1 METLNRDKLSKHTT
15 IRLGGIANKICF
27 PKNIEQ
33 FQELLLS
40 LPSKRFII
48 IGNGSNIAFRDGGY
62 DGIVISLKKFNR
74 DLILL
79 DDKKIVVGAG
89 VSCSK
94 FSKFLH
100 KNKIS
105 GFEFLH
111 GIPGTIGGSMAM
123 NAGAFKNSIW
133 DKISKY
139 KIINNDGNIKTFSR
153 RQISTF
159 YRKVNIN
166 RKSYFVEAEFLID
179 RTIKFQKKLILEYA
193 LKRKTSQPVNQFS
206 SGCIFKNPNSKHSA
220 SYLIEKSGLKST
232 RIGGIYVSKKHSN
245 YFINDGRGTC
255 NDLEK
260 LITFVKNRIKKE
272 HNVSLDCEI
281 HIFGNKK

>member
-1 METLNRDKLSKHTT
+1 METLHRDKLSKHTT

-123 NAGAFKNSIW
+123 NSGAFKNSIW

-193 LKRKTSQPVNQFS
+193 LKRKISQPVNQFS